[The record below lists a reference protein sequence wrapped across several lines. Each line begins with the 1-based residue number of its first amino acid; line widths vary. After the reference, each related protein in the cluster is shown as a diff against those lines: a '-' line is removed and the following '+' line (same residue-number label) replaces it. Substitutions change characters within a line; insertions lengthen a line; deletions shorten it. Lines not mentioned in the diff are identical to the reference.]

1 MDLQLTL
8 PLVYTQPGQER
19 TQVVPQ
25 SQYQTHEVTEQ
36 EDKQRTRLMPNMV
49 MVDRRNTG
57 VSTLA
62 VAAWRVSWFVLHQ
75 LWGKRQEYISLCF
88 CYYSTIIDS
97 TILQRY

>member
-8 PLVYTQPGQER
+8 PLVYAQPGQER

-25 SQYQTHEVTEQ
+25 AQYQTHEVTEQ

-49 MVDRRNTG
+49 MVYRRNTG

-62 VAAWRVSWFVLHQ
+62 VAAWLVSWLVLHQ
-75 LWGKRQEYISLCF
+75 L
-88 CYYSTIIDS
+88 
-97 TILQRY
+97 